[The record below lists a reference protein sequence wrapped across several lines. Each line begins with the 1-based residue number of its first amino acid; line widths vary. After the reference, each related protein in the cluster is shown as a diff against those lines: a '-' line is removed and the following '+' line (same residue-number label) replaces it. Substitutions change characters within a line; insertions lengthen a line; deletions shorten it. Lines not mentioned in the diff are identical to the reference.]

1 MASTRSSVVSLYKRL
16 VHLGREYPDVS
27 TNCLAKKK
35 VFRPQ
40 HFITTHQLI
49 LTYEMYWFVC
59 QKPEVLLR
67 RIHDAFMRNKDLS
80 DPEQI
85 QQCLEKGDYIAKEL
99 EALYML
105 RKYRTMK
112 SRYYD

>member
-1 MASTRSSVVSLYKRL
+1 
-16 VHLGREYPDVS
+16 
-27 TNCLAKKK
+27 
-35 VFRPQ
+35 
-40 HFITTHQLI
+40 
-49 LTYEMYWFVC
+49 MYWFVC

>member
-1 MASTRSSVVSLYKRL
+1 MTSTRSSVISLYKRL
-16 VHLGREYPDVS
+16 VHLGREYP
-27 TNCLAKKK
+27 
-35 VFRPQ
+35 
-40 HFITTHQLI
+40 
-49 LTYEMYWFVC
+49 E
-59 QKPEVLLR
+59 KPEELLR
-67 RIHDAFMRNKDLS
+67 KIHNAFMRNRDLT
-80 DPEQI
+80 DPKEI

>member
-1 MASTRSSVVSLYKRL
+1 M
-16 VHLGREYPDVS
+16 
-27 TNCLAKKK
+27 
-35 VFRPQ
+35 
-40 HFITTHQLI
+40 
-49 LTYEMYWFVC
+49 FVW
-59 QKPEVLLR
+59 QKPEVMLR

-85 QQCLEKGDYIAKEL
+85 QQCLEKGDYICKEL

>member
-1 MASTRSSVVSLYKRL
+1 
-16 VHLGREYPDVS
+16 
-27 TNCLAKKK
+27 
-35 VFRPQ
+35 
-40 HFITTHQLI
+40 
-49 LTYEMYWFVC
+49 MYVC
-59 QKPEVLLR
+59 QKTEELLR
-67 RIHDAFMRNKDLS
+67 KIHNAFMRNRDLT
-80 DPEQI
+80 DPKEI